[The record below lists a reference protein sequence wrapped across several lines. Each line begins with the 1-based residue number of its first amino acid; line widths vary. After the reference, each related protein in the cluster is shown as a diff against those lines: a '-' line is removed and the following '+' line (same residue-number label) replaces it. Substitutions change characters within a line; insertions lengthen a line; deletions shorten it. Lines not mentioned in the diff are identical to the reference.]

1 MCSQSRYWQT
11 IVILSPISRCY
22 QMTQCGWKSECKTYF
37 QKQNFTLIHPYPTA
51 DIFSETQF
59 HPYSPLSHCRH
70 IFRNRISPLFTL
82 ISPTARISPSA
93 IFSHHNFTLIQP
105 YLTHSHIHTT
115 TSPLF
120 SIIPST
126 ISPLFNLIPPAAI
139 FSHCNFTLIQQ
150 PYSHHNFT
158 LIHLYTIYLHFITT
172 RLNKKMSVRKYMN
185 WGQQDIRAVRYKHS
199 PKSYLVTL
207 AMHAPGFFLLHVG
220 ALSTPHFATLS
231 SHQGRNHT
239 LPGASRGI

>member
-1 MCSQSRYWQT
+1 MLSVQ
-11 IVILSPISRCY
+11 ILTNHCHSLTDFPMLSNDPMWLKVRM
-22 QMTQCGWKSECKTYF
+22 Q
-37 QKQNFTLIHPYPTA
+37 
-51 DIFSETQF
+51 DIFSETKF

-139 FSHCNFTLIQQ
+139 FSHCNFTLIQ
-150 PYSHHNFT
+150 PFTIHRHITT
-158 LIHLYTIYLHFITT
+158 LIQHIAFIPLQT
-172 RLNKKMSVRKYMN
+172 Y
-185 WGQQDIRAVRYKHS
+185 
-199 PKSYLVTL
+199 
-207 AMHAPGFFLLHVG
+207 F
-220 ALSTPHFATLS
+220 
-231 SHQGRNHT
+231 
-239 LPGASRGI
+239 